1 MSHTVIAEQSVA
13 VVKDCN
19 HTCEKKEEKSLL
31 RLFIV
36 FIAVGFV
43 LGMLMPIYFAS
54 STTTIGEILG
64 AAFALGSVGA
74 SAGLLAAGSYDVIF
88 HGRLEEE

>member
-1 MSHTVIAEQSVA
+1 MPQIIIADPTVA
-13 VVKDCN
+13 VNKDRVD
-19 HTCEKKEEKSLL
+19 TSEKREERSLL
-31 RLFIV
+31 NLFLV

-43 LGMLMPIYFAS
+43 IGTLLPVYFA
-54 STTTIGEILG
+54 TTTTSIGQILG
-64 AAFALGSVGA
+64 SAFAFGSVGA

>member
-1 MSHTVIAEQSVA
+1 MSQIIIADPTVTIDRDRAS
-13 VVKDCN
+13 
-19 HTCEKKEEKSLL
+19 TSEKQEERSLL
-31 RLFIV
+31 RLFVV

-43 LGMLMPIYFAS
+43 IGTLLPIYFA
-54 STTTIGEILG
+54 TTTTSIGQILG
-64 AAFALGSVGA
+64 SAFAFGSVGA